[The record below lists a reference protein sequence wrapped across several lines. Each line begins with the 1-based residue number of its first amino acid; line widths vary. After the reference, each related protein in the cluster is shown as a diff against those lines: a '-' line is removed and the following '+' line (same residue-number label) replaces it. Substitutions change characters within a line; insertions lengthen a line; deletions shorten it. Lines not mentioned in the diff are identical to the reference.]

1 MDRCDE
7 CLFVY
12 SALGSGDLPQ
22 RLRDVA
28 AQYPGALRG
37 VPDPRRRPA
46 PEVWSPLEYAC
57 HVRDVFRVQRERL
70 ALALRVDEP
79 EFHPMGRDE
88 LVISERYN
96 AQDPQVVLADLAAA
110 ADGFAARFGALGE
123 VELARTGVYPWPQ
136 REARTLRWLGRHT
149 VHEAEHHLLDIRRA
163 GGAGTAGGGGRPG
176 GGGPPPR
183 GPPPARA
190 PGGGPP
196 GPPPPRQ
203 EAPP

>member
-12 SALGSGDLPQ
+12 SALGTEELPQ

-28 AQYPGALRG
+28 GHYPAALNG

-57 HVRDVFRVQRERL
+57 HVRDVFRVQGERL

-79 EFHPMGRDE
+79 EFAPMGRDE
-88 LVISERYN
+88 LVITERYN
-96 AQDPQVVLADLAAA
+96 TQDPELVLTDLATAA
-110 ADGFAARFGALGE
+110 AEFAARFATLGE
-123 VELARTGVYPWPQ
+123 VELDRTGVYPWPR

-163 GGAGTAGGGGRPG
+163 TGPWTAGG
-176 GGGPPPR
+176 
-183 GPPPARA
+183 A
-190 PGGGPP
+190 
-196 GPPPPRQ
+196 
-203 EAPP
+203 

>member
-12 SALGSGDLPQ
+12 SALGSGELPQ

-28 AQYPGALRG
+28 ARYPAALYG

-57 HVRDVFRVQRERL
+57 HVRDVFRVQGERL

-79 EFHPMGRDE
+79 EFPPMGRDE
-88 LVISERYN
+88 LVVTERYN
-96 AQDPQVVLADLAAA
+96 AQDPEVVLADLATA

-123 VELARTGVYPWPQ
+123 GELARTGVYPWPQ

-163 GGAGTAGGGGRPG
+163 GEAGTAGG
-176 GGGPPPR
+176 
-183 GPPPARA
+183 A
-190 PGGGPP
+190 
-196 GPPPPRQ
+196 
-203 EAPP
+203 

>member
-12 SALGSGDLPQ
+12 SALGSGELPQ
-22 RLRDVA
+22 RLRDLA
-28 AQYPGALRG
+28 ARYPAALYG

-46 PEVWSPLEYAC
+46 PEVWSALEYAC
-57 HVRDVFRVQRERL
+57 HVRDVFRVQGERL

-88 LVISERYN
+88 LVITERYN
-96 AQDPQVVLADLAAA
+96 AQDPEVVLADLAAA

-123 VELARTGVYPWPQ
+123 VELERTGVYPWPR

-163 GGAGTAGGGGRPG
+163 GEARTAGG
-176 GGGPPPR
+176 
-183 GPPPARA
+183 A
-190 PGGGPP
+190 
-196 GPPPPRQ
+196 
-203 EAPP
+203 